1 MKFNCKCLSHVHLDP
16 VYSLL
21 TAREVAIVWEFFK
34 MLDIRS
40 EMALDG
46 TIYRENGRINPEI
59 VGVYIQEL
67 KITSLYVFM

>member
-1 MKFNCKCLSHVHLDP
+1 MKFNCKCLSHVRLDP

-34 MLDIRS
+34 MLDVRN

-46 TIYRENGRINPEI
+46 K
-59 VGVYIQEL
+59 IQRMTEL
-67 KITSLYVFM
+67 TQK

>member
-1 MKFNCKCLSHVHLDP
+1 MKFYCKFLTHVRLDP

-34 MLDIRS
+34 MLDIRN

-46 TIYRENGRINPEI
+46 MLASEKLKA
-59 VGVYIQEL
+59 EL
-67 KITSLYVFM
+67 CY